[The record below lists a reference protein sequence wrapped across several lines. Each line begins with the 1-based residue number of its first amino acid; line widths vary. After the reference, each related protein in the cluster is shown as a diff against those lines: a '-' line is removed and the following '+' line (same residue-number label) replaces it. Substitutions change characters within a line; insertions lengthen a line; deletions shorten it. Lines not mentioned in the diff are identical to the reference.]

1 MAFGAVGLVHGHKHH
16 ITAAIVHVAAELAR
30 LPAESVPALIQAAS
44 MRATIQSARRC
55 KGAAMNRAMSLCS

>member
-16 ITAAIVHVAAELAR
+16 ITAAIVHVAAELTR

-44 MRATIQSARRC
+44 MRNNSISSA
-55 KGAAMNRAMSLCS
+55 L